1 MRQKRVGA
9 VLAAVCTA
17 ALTLGWVA
25 AASGAETTG
34 GAETTTKA
42 ETPTRAETTTSWRE
56 AAEQRMRERATLDQ
70 ARRVFS
76 SLSDPIVRSEIG
88 LTAEQDARIAEL
100 QKKVQTTFDKIRD
113 RLSLDNSAQEG
124 LTPEQQQARRGE
136 MFRALADAFREAR
149 PDLEA
154 MMQEA
159 VGLLTEEQLAKLREI
174 GQQRDSLGEGTG
186 DLWILTTTRLKE
198 DLGLSDEQVAEIRKI
213 LKEGATKLTEMRKTT
228 FTRSEEANPEDR
240 IQDMRTRI
248 DSFKKSQ
255 TEIGTDTR
263 ERVLAVLN
271 GEQRPKA
278 EELLKQRGEEQK
290 AKAEQLTSQFSG
302 MMGGGLPGGGGGPGG
317 APSGQ
322 GSRGGPSGGDRGGHG
337 ERGGR
342 GGHSGGERT
351 YD

>member
-1 MRQKRVGA
+1 MKRMTV
-9 VLAAVCTA
+9 VLAAACAA

-34 GAETTTKA
+34 GAETTTRA
-42 ETPTRAETTTSWRE
+42 ETPTSWRE
-56 AAEQRMRERATLDQ
+56 AAEQRMRERAALDQ

-76 SLSDPIVRSEIG
+76 SIGDPIVRSEIG

-100 QKKVQTTFDKIRD
+100 QKKVQTTFDRIRD
-113 RLSLDNSAQEG
+113 RVSLDNSAQEG

-159 VGLLTEEQLAKLREI
+159 VGLLSEEQLAKLREI
-174 GQQRDSLGEGTG
+174 GQQRDSLGEGNG

-198 DLGLSDEQVAEIRKI
+198 DLGLSDEQVAQIRNI
-213 LKEGATKLTEMRKTT
+213 LKEGATKITELRKTT
-228 FTRSEEANPEDR
+228 FTRSEEPNPEDR
-240 IQDMRTRI
+240 VQDMRTRI
-248 DSFKKSQ
+248 DAFRKSQ

-278 EELLKQRGEEQK
+278 EELLKQRDEEQK
-290 AKAEQLTSQFSG
+290 AKAEQARSQFSG
-302 MMGGGLPGGGGGPGG
+302 MMGGERPSGEQGGRGGGTFG
-317 APSGQ
+317 
-322 GSRGGPSGGDRGGHG
+322 G

-342 GGHSGGERT
+342 SGWGGRGGRSGGERT

>member
-1 MRQKRVGA
+1 MKRMTVGV
-9 VLAAVCTA
+9 VLAAVCA
-17 ALTLGWVA
+17 AAMTLGWVA

-34 GAETTTKA
+34 GAET
-42 ETPTRAETTTSWRE
+42 PSSWRE
-56 AAEQRMRERATLDQ
+56 AAEQRMRERAAMDQ

-76 SLSDPIVRSEIG
+76 SIGDPIVRSEIG

-100 QKKVQTTFDKIRD
+100 QKKVQTTFDRIRD
-113 RLSLDNSAQEG
+113 RVSLDNGAQEG

-149 PDLEA
+149 PELEA
-154 MMQEA
+154 MIQEA
-159 VGLLTEEQLAKLREI
+159 VGLLSEEQLAKLREI
-174 GQQRDSLGEGTG
+174 GQQRDSLGEGNG
-186 DLWILTTTRLKE
+186 DLWILTTTRIKE
-198 DLGLSDEQVAEIRKI
+198 DLGLSDEQVAQIRQI

-240 IQDMRTRI
+240 VQDMRTRI
-248 DSFKKSQ
+248 DTFKKSQ

-278 EELLKQRGEEQK
+278 EELLKQRSEEQK
-290 AKAEQLTSQFSG
+290 AKAEQLTSQFGG
-302 MMGGGLPGGGGGPGG
+302 MMGGSLPGGGGGPGG
-317 APSGQ
+317 GPSGEQ
-322 GSRGGPSGGDRGGHG
+322 GGRGGPPG

-342 GGHSGGERT
+342 GGGHFGGDRGERSW
-351 YD
+351 D

>member
-1 MRQKRVGA
+1 
-9 VLAAVCTA
+9 VCAA

-25 AASGAETTG
+25 AASGAETTR
-34 GAETTTKA
+34 GAETTGD
-42 ETPTRAETTTSWRE
+42 RRE
-56 AAEQRMRERATLDQ
+56 AAEQRMRERAAMEQ

-76 SLSDPIVRSEIG
+76 SISDPIVRSEIG

-100 QKKVQTTFDKIRD
+100 QKKVQTTFDRIRD
-113 RLSLDNSAQEG
+113 RVSLDNSAQEG

-149 PDLEA
+149 PELEA

-159 VGLLTEEQLAKLREI
+159 IGLLSEEQLAKLREI
-174 GQQRDSLGEGTG
+174 GEQRDSLGEGNG
-186 DLWILTTTRLKE
+186 DLWILTTTRIKE
-198 DLGLSDEQVAEIRKI
+198 DLGLSDEQVAQIRQI
-213 LKEGATKLTEMRKTT
+213 LKEGAGKLTEMRKTT

-240 IQDMRTRI
+240 VQDMRTRI
-248 DSFKKSQ
+248 DAFRKSQ

-290 AKAEQLTSQFSG
+290 AKAEQLRSQFSG
-302 MMGGGLPGGGGGPGG
+302 MMGGSLPGG
-317 APSGQ
+317 APGGQ
-322 GSRGGPSGGDRGGHG
+322 GGRGGGPSGGERDGRGGG
-337 ERGGR
+337 DRGGR
-342 GGHSGGERT
+342 GGGDRGERSW
-351 YD
+351 D

>member
-1 MRQKRVGA
+1 
-9 VLAAVCTA
+9 VCAA

-34 GAETTTKA
+34 GAET
-42 ETPTRAETTTSWRE
+42 PSGWRE
-56 AAEQRMRERATLDQ
+56 AAEQRMRERTAMDQ

-76 SLSDPIVRSEIG
+76 SIGDPIVRSEIG

-100 QKKVQTTFDKIRD
+100 QKKAQTTFDRIRD
-113 RLSLDNSAQEG
+113 RVSLDNSAQEG
-124 LTPEQQQARRGE
+124 LTPEQQQARRME

-149 PDLEA
+149 PELEA

-159 VGLLTEEQLAKLREI
+159 IGLLSEEQLAKLREI
-174 GQQRDSLGEGTG
+174 GQQRDSLGEGNG

-198 DLGLSDEQVAEIRKI
+198 DLGLSDEQVAQIRQI
-213 LKEGATKLTEMRKTT
+213 LKEGAGKLTEMRKTT
-228 FTRSEEANPEDR
+228 FTRSEEASPEDR
-240 IQDMRTRI
+240 VQDMRTRI
-248 DSFKKSQ
+248 DTFKKSQ

-290 AKAEQLTSQFSG
+290 AKAEQLRSQFSG
-302 MMGGGLPGGGGGPGG
+302 MMGGGPPGEQGGRGGGPPGEQGG
-317 APSGQ
+317 
-322 GSRGGPSGGDRGGHG
+322 RGGGPFGGDRGGRGGEHGGGDRG
-337 ERGGR
+337 ER
-342 GGHSGGERT
+342 SW
-351 YD
+351 D

>member
-9 VLAAVCTA
+9 VLAAVCAA

-25 AASGAETTG
+25 ATG
-34 GAETTTKA
+34 GAETTS
-42 ETPTRAETTTSWRE
+42 SWRE
-56 AAEQRMRERATLDQ
+56 AAEQRMRERAATEQ

-76 SLSDPIVRSEIG
+76 SIGDPIVRSEIG

-100 QKKVQTTFDKIRD
+100 QKKVQTTFDRIRD
-113 RLSLDNSAQEG
+113 RVSLDNSAQEG

-136 MFRALADAFREAR
+136 MFRALADAFRTAR

-159 VGLLTEEQLAKLREI
+159 VGLLSEEQLAKLREI
-174 GQQRDSLGEGTG
+174 GQQRDSLGEGNG
-186 DLWILTTTRLKE
+186 DLWILTTTRIKE
-198 DLGLSDEQVAEIRKI
+198 DLGLSDEQVAQIRNI
-213 LKEGATKLTEMRKTT
+213 LKESAGKLTEMRKTT
-228 FTRSEEANPEDR
+228 FARTEEANPEDR
-240 IQDMRTRI
+240 VQDMRTRI
-248 DSFKKSQ
+248 DTFRKNQ

-290 AKAEQLTSQFSG
+290 AKADQLRSQFSG

-322 GSRGGPSGGDRGGHG
+322 GGRGSGTFGGDRGGRGGGPSGGERGGHG
-337 ERGGR
+337 GRSGGER
-342 GGHSGGERT
+342 GERT

>member
-9 VLAAVCTA
+9 VLAAVCAA

-25 AASGAETTG
+25 AASGAEATG
-34 GAETTTKA
+34 GAETTGG
-42 ETPTRAETTTSWRE
+42 WRE
-56 AAEQRMRERATLDQ
+56 AAEQRMRERSALEQ

-76 SLSDPIVRSEIG
+76 SIGDPIVRSEIG

-100 QKKVQTTFDKIRD
+100 QKKAQATFDRIRD
-113 RLSLDNSAQEG
+113 RVSLDNSAQEG
-124 LTPEQQQARRGE
+124 LTPEQQQARRME

-149 PDLEA
+149 PELEA

-159 VGLLTEEQLAKLREI
+159 IGLLSEEQLAKLREI
-174 GQQRDSLGEGTG
+174 GQQRDSLGEGNG

-198 DLGLSDEQVAEIRKI
+198 DLGLSDEQVAQIRQI
-213 LKEGATKLTEMRKTT
+213 LKEGAGKLTEMRKTT
-228 FTRSEEANPEDR
+228 FTRSEEASPEDR
-240 IQDMRTRI
+240 VQDMRTRI
-248 DSFKKSQ
+248 DAFKKSQ

-290 AKAEQLTSQFSG
+290 AKAEQLRSQFSG
-302 MMGGGLPGGGGGPGG
+302 MMGGGLPGEQGGRGGGP
-317 APSGQ
+317 S
-322 GSRGGPSGGDRGGHG
+322 G

-342 GGHSGGERT
+342 GGGHGGGDRGERSW
-351 YD
+351 D